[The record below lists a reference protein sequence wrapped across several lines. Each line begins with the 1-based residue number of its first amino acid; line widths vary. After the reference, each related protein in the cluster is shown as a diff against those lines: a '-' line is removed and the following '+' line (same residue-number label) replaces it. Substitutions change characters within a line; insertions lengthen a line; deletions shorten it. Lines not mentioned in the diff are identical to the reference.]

1 MSEDW
6 KDKLAFLKENLDSN
20 TGDESQ
26 ELIEKEKKSPS
37 TQTLPLNVVTD
48 RKGRNGKIATIIEG
62 FTISQPIVD
71 EIAKKLKKKLGVGG
85 STRQG
90 EILIQGD
97 HKEVVKIFL
106 KDNNF
111 KVK

>member
-1 MSEDW
+1 MVEDW
-6 KDKLAFLKENLDSN
+6 KDRLAELKRNQNQIE
-20 TGDESQ
+20 
-26 ELIEKEKKSPS
+26 EKEIEESKDPEAKLLSLQS
-37 TQTLPLNVVTD
+37 TPLNVVTE

-62 FTISQPIVD
+62 FTIDQTLVD
-71 EIAKKLKKKLGVGG
+71 GIAKNLKQKFGVGG

-97 HKEVVKIFL
+97 HKEVVKKYL
-106 KDNNF
+106 KENNF